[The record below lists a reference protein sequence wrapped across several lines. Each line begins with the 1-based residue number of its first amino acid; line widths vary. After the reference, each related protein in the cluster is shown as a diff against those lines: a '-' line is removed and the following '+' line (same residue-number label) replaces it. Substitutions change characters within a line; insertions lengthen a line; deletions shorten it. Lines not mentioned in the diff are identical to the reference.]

1 MSIPSSQKKNWNES
15 SGGDKYS
22 IRQSIKQLST
32 HFPFKIADRKKA
44 IMYNKKEVR
53 SFYENENFLNY
64 DAFKTSLIYRHTRL
78 YMQITLS
85 L

>member
-44 IMYNKKEVR
+44 IMYNKKE
-53 SFYENENFLNY
+53 
-64 DAFKTSLIYRHTRL
+64 K
-78 YMQITLS
+78 
-85 L
+85 